1 MNIHKSILFI
11 VLSLVIAHLAIGG
24 EVDQQ
29 VILQTEKALGE
40 KYPDSDAA
48 RIKNQVGQVATFW
61 RAEDGDEQAFRNFC
75 LEYYIADAAMLD
87 STFLRLDRN
96 FEQVYGHALEVQ
108 RFVQR
113 PTQLEVGPVYPV
125 DYLFAEYDP
134 FAHIVDD
141 MFKTKIALVVLLNF
155 PLHSLDD
162 CLKNGANW
170 SRKEWGETRL
180 VQEFDS
186 RVPAEIRQN
195 INKAYVQADNYIAEY
210 NIFMH
215 HLLNQDGQRL
225 FPEGL
230 KLITHWGLRDELKAQ
245 YNNADGL
252 PGQKM
257 IQKVMERIITQE
269 IPQVVINNDRVDW
282 NPYDDKVFQDGK
294 EIDASPEPDSRYQYL
309 LDVFHAE
316 KSSDPYYPNLPTL
329 MKRRFERDREI
340 SEKNFREMLVRLL
353 TDPLAKDV
361 AKLIEKRLGRRLLP
375 FDVWYN
381 GFQKRADVD
390 EVALDKIVGQKYPS
404 VASFQNGLPDI
415 LMKLGFSEEKADY
428 LASKIVVDPSRGSGH
443 AMGAERREDKAHLRT
458 RIPKGGMNYKGYNI
472 AVHEF
477 GHNVEQVFSLNGM
490 DYVSLHGVPN
500 NAFTE
505 AFAFVFQSRDL
516 ELLGQAKPTA
526 DEEYLDA
533 LNNYWMTCEIAAV
546 GLVDMD
552 VWQWMYD
559 HPQATPA
566 ELKNAVIDISKNVWN
581 TYYAPLLGLKDEIL
595 LGVYSHMIVYG
606 LYLPDYS
613 LGHVIMFQIEKYL
626 KDKNLGA
633 EMERMCKLGRLTPDV
648 WMQQAVGSPI
658 SVEPLLTSVREAVG
672 VLK

>member
-1 MNIHKSILFI
+1 M
-11 VLSLVIAHLAIGG
+11 
-24 EVDQQ
+24 DQQ
-29 VILQTEKALGE
+29 VILQAEKELGE
-40 KYPDSDAA
+40 KYPNSDAA
-48 RIKNQVGQVATFW
+48 RIKNQVAQVAALW
-61 RAEDGDEQAFRNFC
+61 RSEDGDDRAFKSFC
-75 LEYYIADAAMLD
+75 LEYYIADAALLNA
-87 STFLRLDRN
+87 TFLRLDQN
-96 FEQVYGHALEVQ
+96 LEQVFGHALEVQ
-108 RFVQR
+108 RFLQQ

-141 MFKTKIALVVLLNF
+141 MFRTKIALVVLLNF

-170 SRKEWGETRL
+170 SREQWGETRL

-215 HLLNQDGQRL
+215 HLLDRDGQRL
-225 FPEGL
+225 FPDGL

-245 YNNADGL
+245 YGNADGL
-252 PGQKM
+252 PRQKM
-257 IQKVMERIITQE
+257 IQKVMESIIAQD
-269 IPQVVINNDRVDW
+269 IPKVVINNDRVDW
-282 NPYDDKVFQDGK
+282 SPFEDKVFQDGK
-294 EIDASPEPDSRYQYL
+294 EVDASPEPDSRYLYL
-309 LDVFHAE
+309 LNVFHAE
-316 KSSDPYYPNLPTL
+316 RSSDPYYPHLPTL

-340 SEKNFREMLVRLL
+340 PETTFREMLVRLL
-353 TDPLAKDV
+353 TDPVAKDV
-361 AKLIEKRLGRRLLP
+361 AKLIEKRQGRRLQP
-375 FDVWYN
+375 FDIWYN

-390 EVALDKIVGQKYPS
+390 EAALDQIVGQKYPS
-404 VASFQNGLPDI
+404 VASFQSGLPDI
-415 LMKLGFSEEKADY
+415 LMRLGFSAEKADF
-428 LASKIVVDPSRGSGH
+428 LANKIVVDPSRGTGH
-443 AMGAERREDKAHLRT
+443 AMGAQRREDKAHLRT
-458 RIPKGGMNYKGYNI
+458 RIPEGGINYKGYNI

-490 DYVSLHGVPN
+490 DYVSLYGVPN

-516 ELLGQAKPTA
+516 ELLGLGKPDVD
-526 DEEYLDA
+526 DEHLDA

-566 ELKNAVIDISKNVWN
+566 ELKSAVIDISKKVWN
-581 TYYAPLLGLKDEIL
+581 TYYAPLLGLRDEIL
-595 LGVYSHMIVYG
+595 LGVYSHMIAFG

-613 LGHVIMFQIEKYL
+613 LGHIIMFQIEKYL

-658 SVEPLLTSVREAVG
+658 SVEPLLMSVREAVAA
-672 VLK
+672 LK